1 MDHLRT
7 FLIIL
12 ASFLFLPAEAANG
25 QDTKDIKYINDS
37 LLHVL
42 DKAVA
47 NSKALREQRDERI
60 NTLQAAYNN
69 ASSWSVRYDIA
80 QQLYQLTNT
89 YKTDL
94 ALHYLHLSLN
104 AAERLRDIDKA
115 DKCKCQ
121 LMMQYVR
128 TGFFGE
134 AVLTMNEINPRTLK
148 AKNRIAYY
156 DCTSYMYNQLAFYT
170 KDKTDQQRFQTLE
183 RSMKDSLLSITPKNS
198 ITWLTY
204 MQGVYSEA
212 GKYREALRA
221 LDKWA
226 RHTKPGEHNYAIV
239 EYYRYQTYDAMGLND
254 EALHHLLLSTINDV
268 TTITYDEA
276 AIFYLCRILRDRGD
290 IDRARSYVKYAYEA
304 STTFG
309 GKMKDWATQDIE
321 SINSKFQNTLLG
333 HNRMML
339 VISVLLSLLLLVVII
354 LAIILLKQHH
364 TLHDYARRQK
374 ESNKTLTEANRQLQL
389 SIEANKETNRHL
401 YEANVVKENCI
412 ATFFALCTHYIES
425 VNHLR
430 NKISKL
436 LRGRKFDELSDMAR
450 SSEEEE
456 TALQE
461 LYGQFDHMF
470 LAIYPTFVQE
480 LNELL
485 TPENRIAEPRKDT
498 LTTPLRIFA
507 LIRLGIDDSG
517 KISQLLN
524 LANSTV
530 YNYRTRF
537 RNHAAGDR
545 STFEEQVRNIGNHQP

>member
-25 QDTKDIKYINDS
+25 KDAKDIKYINDS

-121 LMMQYVR
+121 LMMQYAR

-134 AVLTMNEINPRTLK
+134 AVLTMNEINPRTLN

-254 EALHHLLLSTINDV
+254 EALHHLLLSAINDV
-268 TTITYDEA
+268 TTVTYDEA

-290 IDRARSYVKYAYEA
+290 IDRARSYAKYAYEA

-321 SINSKFQNTLLG
+321 SINSKFQNTLQG

-364 TLHDYARRQK
+364 KLHDYARRQK
-374 ESNKTLTEANRQLQL
+374 ENNKVLTEANRQLQL

-401 YEANVVKENCI
+401 YEANVVKENCMHRHI
-412 ATFFALCTHYIES
+412 LRPVHALHREREPPTQQ
-425 VNHLR
+425 NQQAA
-430 NKISKL
+430 
-436 LRGRKFDELSDMAR
+436 AR
-450 SSEEEE
+450 
-456 TALQE
+456 
-461 LYGQFDHMF
+461 
-470 LAIYPTFVQE
+470 
-480 LNELL
+480 
-485 TPENRIAEPRKDT
+485 PE
-498 LTTPLRIFA
+498 
-507 LIRLGIDDSG
+507 
-517 KISQLLN
+517 
-524 LANSTV
+524 V
-530 YNYRTRF
+530 
-537 RNHAAGDR
+537 
-545 STFEEQVRNIGNHQP
+545 